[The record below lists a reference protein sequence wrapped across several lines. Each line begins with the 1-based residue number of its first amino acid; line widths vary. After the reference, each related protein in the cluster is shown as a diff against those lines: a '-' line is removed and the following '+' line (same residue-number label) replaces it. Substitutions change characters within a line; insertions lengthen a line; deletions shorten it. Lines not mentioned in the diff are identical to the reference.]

1 MSIRVRNT
9 LIDNTVGT
17 LYSGIITTDLAVAN
31 NTLATIAAKN
41 IPFQIKAPG
50 ATVTTVTDTIG
61 WTVNSPTIV
70 SQVKMDMMKVS
81 ATTANSVV
89 APSGSSI
96 ITSIRKVS
104 NTGTTTVLGTTNVA
118 SGSISSTTAVNYSLN
133 TYDTVYI
140 DVTQVGSTFAG
151 SGLRVTLSF
160 YGG

>member
-1 MSIRVRNT
+1 MSTRTRNT

-17 LYSGIITTDLAVAN
+17 LYSGVVTTDLVAAN
-31 NTLATIAAKN
+31 NYLAAVTARN
-41 IPFQIKAPG
+41 VPFQVKPPG
-50 ATVTTVTDTIG
+50 STVSVVTDTIG

-81 ATTANSVV
+81 ATTANSAV
-89 APSGSSI
+89 APSGSSL

-104 NTGTTTVLGTTNVA
+104 NTGVSTTLGTTSIA
-118 SGSISSTTAVNYSLN
+118 SGGITSTTAVNYSLN
-133 TYDTVYI
+133 TYDTVYV
-140 DVTQVGSTFAG
+140 DVTQVGSNNPG